1 MPRITAYKQLEYSD
15 CGITC
20 IRIIAKYYGKDI
32 PHRVLRSL
40 SDSSRIG
47 ISLNDIVKCTKAIG
61 FDTASVLVNAEE
73 IYRMPLPAILHW
85 EQNHYVVLYKID
97 KNRGKFYV
105 ADPAQG
111 KISFHDC
118 DFFNY
123 WKGENKSGIA
133 LLLSP
138 SQSFYDRIFQ
148 DTQGSQT
155 GLWKLFKSSLV
166 RFRGSFLLVMLFT
179 AIAVVADVALPMVF
193 QRTIDDGIKNNDIG
207 LVWMLI
213 LSQLFIFLGG
223 YVANITT
230 EFILTKLGLKISIN
244 LINEYLVK
252 LIRMP
257 ISFFD
262 RKINSDLIQKI
273 DDQNRIKNFLVSMPD
288 TIFFT
293 IVNLVVF
300 SGLLIYYNYIIF
312 IIFITGTLIA
322 YFWVMLFSRKR
333 KELDYAYFTCSS
345 ANRNNIYELINGM
358 SEIKIN
364 NAQQNRVSIWN
375 SIQEKINGLSIHSAI
390 LEMTINSGNTLISRL
405 KDLSV
410 TGICAMLVINE
421 QMTLGT
427 MMTISYIVGQLA
439 RPISNI
445 INSIRTIQDA
455 LISYDRLDEV
465 INSEDGSLEEQNI
478 QSNNT
483 IKRFD
488 LTFNNVSFKYPGSF
502 SPFVIKDL
510 STSIPHNR
518 VTAIVGASGSG
529 KTTLIKLMLGFYAP
543 QLGDIRVGN
552 IDLSNVNN
560 DIWLRHCGVVMQ
572 NGYIFSGSVL
582 DNIALSAQTP
592 DLSKAKEAA
601 KIACID
607 SFIENLPMGYNTK
620 IGINGVELSGGQKQ
634 RLYIARAVYKNPDLL
649 FLDEAT
655 SSLDAN
661 NESMI
666 IHNLAKYCKNKT
678 VVISAHRL
686 STVKNA
692 DKIMYIENG
701 RIIEEG
707 THSELLSIRGR
718 YYALVKN
725 QLELDCQPP
734 SSGVERRL

>member
-47 ISLNDIVKCTKAIG
+47 ISLSDIVNCTKTIG
-61 FDTASVLVNAEE
+61 LDTASVLVNTEE

-97 KNRGKFYV
+97 IKRKKFYI

-111 KISFHDC
+111 KISFQDC
-118 DFFNY
+118 DFFDY
-123 WKGENKSGIA
+123 WKGNNKRGIA

-138 SQSFYDRIFQ
+138 SQSFYEKKYQ
-148 DTQGSQT
+148 DTHRSKI
-155 GLWKLFKSSLV
+155 GLWHLLKSSLL
-166 RFRGSFLLVMLFT
+166 RYRASFLFVMLLT
-179 AIAVVADVALPMVF
+179 SIAVVADVALPMVF
-193 QRTIDDGIKNNDIG
+193 RRTIDEGIENNDIG

-213 LSQLFIFLGG
+213 LSQLGIFFGS
-223 YVANITT
+223 YIANIIT
-230 EFILTKLGLKISIN
+230 EFVLTKLGLKISIK

-252 LIRMP
+252 LVKMP

-262 RKINSDLIQKI
+262 RKINPDLIQKI

-288 TIFFT
+288 TVFFT
-293 IVNLVVF
+293 FVNLIVF

-312 IIFITGTLIA
+312 TIVVVGTLLA

-333 KELDYAYFTCSS
+333 KELDYSYFTCSS
-345 ANRNNIYELINGM
+345 MNRNNVYELINGM

-364 NAQQNRVSIWN
+364 NAQHNRVSIWN
-375 SIQEKINGLSIHSAI
+375 SVQEKINKLSIQSAL

-405 KDLSV
+405 KDLSI
-410 TGICAMLVINE
+410 TGICATLVIQE

-445 INSIRTIQDA
+445 INSITTIQDA
-455 LISYDRLDEV
+455 SISYDRLDEV
-465 INSEDGSLEEQNI
+465 INSEESIDTPPSMNSNI
-478 QSNNT
+478 IEKSFTLN
-483 IKRFD
+483 
-488 LTFNNVSFKYPGSF
+488 FNNVSFKYPGSF
-502 SPFVIKDL
+502 SPFVLKDL
-510 STSIPHNR
+510 STSIPHNK

-529 KTTLIKLMLGFYAP
+529 KSTLIKLMLGFYSP
-543 QLGDIRVGN
+543 QHGKICVGDQ
-552 IDLSNVNN
+552 DLSGVNN
-560 DIWLRHCGVVMQ
+560 DVWLEHCGVVMQ
-572 NGYIFSGSVL
+572 AGYIFSGTVL
-582 DNIALSAQTP
+582 DNIALSAATP
-592 DLSKAKEAA
+592 NLEKAKEAA
-601 KIACID
+601 AIACID

-620 IGINGVELSGGQKQ
+620 IGINGIELSGGQKQ
-634 RLYIARAVYKNPDLL
+634 RLYIARAIYKNPDLL

-661 NESMI
+661 NESTI
-666 IHNLAKYCKNKT
+666 IHNLVRYYKNKT

-692 DKIMYIENG
+692 DKIIYIEG
-701 RIIEEG
+701 GKIIEEG
-707 THSELLSIRGR
+707 THCELLSMKGR
-718 YYALVKN
+718 YYTLVKN
-725 QLELDCQPP
+725 QLELD
-734 SSGVERRL
+734 GK